1 MTVNHSNLSVMSRL
15 LGYKVVEDTKN
26 NRLKNDCSSQCD
38 GTHCDVCQFGTD
50 YSKVIQ
56 TKLLMLSRQRHTVEI
71 FINPKQVS
79 MVKVNPNRYKRPE
92 P

>member
-1 MTVNHSNLSVMSRL
+1 MSRL

-26 NRLKNDCSSQCD
+26 NRLKND

-56 TKLLMLSRQRHTVEI
+56 TKTTDAIS
-71 FINPKQVS
+71 
-79 MVKVNPNRYKRPE
+79 PE
-92 P
+92 AYGRDFY

>member
-1 MTVNHSNLSVMSRL
+1 MSRL

-26 NRLKNDCSSQCD
+26 NRLKNDCPSQCD

-56 TKLLMLSRQRHTVEI
+56 TKTTDAISPEAYG
-71 FINPKQVS
+71 S
-79 MVKVNPNRYKRPE
+79 MVKVNPKLLLI
-92 P
+92 